1 MASEPASQTDLS
13 RVQLLAE
20 VDRLRRLLSRAADA
34 AGRPLLEESLDRIRL
49 RLLEVG
55 DPAQLLSR
63 LIELSLEELTGLGF
77 SVTQVGLRLPGARED
92 LFLDYRC
99 SPTYGSGAVQRRLDE
114 FPWIAPVWQ
123 RGETAVVTGD
133 QLDGASVPAGTL
145 SLAEVPLPGRG
156 GSLGLCSSEADG
168 FPATRIEPLSS
179 LARLFA
185 EILQR
190 LEEMEALNRREERL
204 ALALEAANMGRWEWD
219 LETGSMLWS
228 DNSEPLL
235 GLPPGSFD
243 RGLEGL
249 LEFVHPDDRE
259 PMRQSLTRTLEQG
272 SEHDVEFRLLRPDAG
287 VGWFRSCG
295 RVFFDRAG
303 RPTSTTG
310 VVMEVTQRRRAEEA
324 LRRAHEEL
332 EERVSERTAGLE
344 LANQSL
350 QREISEHR
358 QTEERLRIS
367 LNEKEVL
374 LKEIHHRVKN
384 NLQIVSSLLDMQASS
399 IDDQRVLRFFADS
412 SNRIRTMSLIHEK
425 LYRSSDL
432 VHLDLD
438 DYVRTLGHYLLDS
451 YGVGTG
457 RIVLEIETEP
467 LELEIDTII
476 NCGLIINEL
485 VSNAFK
491 YAFPGGQSGRVRIEL
506 RRWKNRSIGLCI
518 EDDGVGLPPDLDY
531 RRTETLGFRL
541 VNSLVRH
548 MQGTLSVNGE
558 GGTRVEAVFASS
570 AAGSAP

>member
-1 MASEPASQTDLS
+1 MDSEPASQTDLS
-13 RVQLLAE
+13 RAQLLAE
-20 VDRLRRLLSRAADA
+20 VDRLQRLLSRAADA
-34 AGRPLLEESLDRIRL
+34 AGRPPLEESLDRIRV
-49 RLLEVG
+49 RLLEVR
-55 DPAQLLSR
+55 DPAQFLSR
-63 LIELSLEELTGLGF
+63 LIELSVEELTGLGF
-77 SVTQVGLRLPGARED
+77 PVTQIGLRLPGARPE

-99 SPTYGSGAVQRRLDE
+99 SPTHGSGAVQRRLDE
-114 FPWIAPVWQ
+114 FPWIARAWQ
-123 RGETAVVTGD
+123 HGETVVVTSD
-133 QLDGASVPAGTL
+133 QLDESSVPAGTL
-145 SLAEVPLPGRG
+145 SLVEVPLPGGG
-156 GSLGLCSSEADG
+156 GSLGLCSSDPDG
-168 FPATRIEPLSS
+168 FPATRLEPLSS
-179 LARLFA
+179 FARLFA
-185 EILQR
+185 ETLQR
-190 LEEMEALNRREERL
+190 LEEMEAPNQREERL
-204 ALALEAANMGRWEWD
+204 ALALEAAAMGRWEWD

-259 PMRQSLTRTLEQG
+259 PVRQSLTRTLEQG
-272 SEHDVEFRLLRPDAG
+272 SEHDVEFRLLRPDVG
-287 VGWFRSCG
+287 VGWFRSRG

-303 RPTSTTG
+303 RPTSMTG
-310 VVMEVTQRRRAEEA
+310 VVMEVTQRRQAEEA
-324 LRRAHEEL
+324 LRRARDEL
-332 EERVSERTAGLE
+332 EQRVSERTAGLQ

-350 QREISEHR
+350 QHETSEHR
-358 QTEERLRIS
+358 RTEERLRVS

-374 LKEIHHRVKN
+374 LKEVHHRVKN
-384 NLQIVSSLLDMQASS
+384 NLQVVSSLLDMQASG

-432 VHLDLD
+432 GYLDLD
-438 DYVRTLGHYLLDS
+438 DYLRTLGQYLLDS

-457 RIVLEIETEP
+457 RILLEIEAEP

-491 YAFPGGQSGRVRIEL
+491 YAFPEQRRGRVRIEL
-506 RRWKNRSIGLCI
+506 RRRQDRSIGLRI

-531 RRTETLGFRL
+531 RRTGTLGFRL

-548 MQGTLSVNGE
+548 MQGTLSVNGKD
-558 GGTRVEAVFASS
+558 GTRVEAVFAPS
-570 AAGSAP
+570 AARSAQ